1 MNINDPEITKFT
13 LIIRDEIDKL
23 AQAHRDSNML
33 HVLRSSS
40 IIEDAARKIGWK
52 ALELEQKILYLAS

>member
-1 MNINDPEITKFT
+1 MNINDPEITKLT

-40 IIEDAARKIGWK
+40 IIEDSARKIGWK

>member
-1 MNINDPEITKFT
+1 MNINDPEITKLT